1 MPFQCLGRRKGLW
14 WVALNTGSLARG
26 SSSIV
31 DHLIEGIEKR
41 MTVSFKDV
49 DHNKDV
55 DVGKSSTL
63 LELLKFYQDLFPGC
77 SKCTNTFYRYLQ
89 ESRDELGEKRTGPGI
104 LCFSQFQVAFWGLG
118 CSLMKYL

>member
-49 DHNKDV
+49 DNNKDV

-77 SKCTNTFYRYLQ
+77 TKCINTFYRYLQ
-89 ESRDELGEKRTGPGI
+89 
-104 LCFSQFQVAFWGLG
+104 
-118 CSLMKYL
+118 